1 MKALVNLARIIVG
14 VLFIFSGFVKMVD
27 PLGFSY
33 KLEEYLGPAVF
44 DIAFLAPYSLELSI
58 ILVIFELIL
67 GVMLLLGYAMNFTR
81 WSLLIVII
89 GFTFLTF
96 YSAYFNKVTD
106 CGCFGDAIP
115 LDPWESFIKDV
126 ILLILI
132 VLIFTKSY
140 FIQPFLRTRANK
152 WVVFVVFIACL
163 GITYQVMTHLPI
175 IDFRAY
181 KVGNNIPELRI
192 AEGNEDPKIGDFY
205 VFDDSGEIADEILE
219 EKKLLIIVSYKMELS
234 DENGW
239 QAVKNASDLAKENG
253 YKVIGLTSTGEN
265 TIEEMKD
272 RFNLE
277 IPFYAMDETASK
289 TIVRANPGLVT
300 LENGTVTQKE
310 NWRDAKKLKFD

>member
-14 VLFIFSGFVKMVD
+14 ALFIFSGFVKMVD

-81 WSLLIVII
+81 WALLLMII

-126 ILLILI
+126 ILLVLI
-132 VLIFTKSY
+132 ILIFTRSY

-163 GITYQVMTHLPI
+163 GITYQVMTHLPV

-181 KVGNNIPELRI
+181 KVGNNVPELRV
-192 AEGNEDPKIGDFY
+192 AEGNEEPKIGDFY
-205 VFDDSGEIADEILE
+205 VFDETGEIADEILSE
-219 EKKLLIIVSYKMELS
+219 EKLMMIVSYKMELS
-234 DENGW
+234 DDEGW
-239 QAVKNASDLAKENG
+239 QAVKNASDKAQENG

-265 TIEEMKD
+265 TIEEMKEK
-272 RFNLE
+272 FNLD

-289 TIVRANPGLVT
+289 TIIRANPGLVT
-300 LENGTVTQKE
+300 LINGTVTQKE
-310 NWRDAKKLKFD
+310 NWRDAKKLEFD